1 MEQQEKL
8 TAQGLHAIPVDDGC
22 LDSKEMLAILKKAT
36 HLLCTIPPS
45 KLDNEVVELLAA
57 SAPSLEHLKWVG
69 YLSTTSVYGDW
80 RGDWVDESCTIR
92 PSSEKAKQRAETEA
106 AWLSLHQQHKLPV
119 HCFRLGGIYGP
130 GRSALDAAQQ
140 QGVASA
146 SQKRRSLQQYTA
158 RCHVYDICK
167 ALTASMHQP
176 CPGSIYNVTD
186 DNPANRAEVMAF
198 AARLLKSSS
207 DAAVGTKRSADWQ
220 ECMSEGICCR
230 SAALQEVGPK
240 CKKGSPSSLRKPAEK
255 RVSNHK
261 IKAELG
267 LTWDFPSY
275 VEGLSAIHA
284 GDMRPF
290 D

>member
-1 MEQQEKL
+1 
-8 TAQGLHAIPVDDGC
+8 
-22 LDSKEMLAILKKAT
+22 MLAILEKAT
-36 HLLCTIPPS
+36 HVLCTIPPS
-45 KLDNEVVELLAA
+45 TLDTQVVELLAA
-57 SAPSLEHLKWVG
+57 SAASLQHLAWVG

-80 RGDWVDESCTIR
+80 SGDWVDESCTIR
-92 PSSEKAKQRAETEA
+92 PSSGKAQQRAETEA
-106 AWLSLHQQHKLPV
+106 AWLSLHQQHQLPV

-140 QGVASA
+140 QLVQGVASA
-146 SQKRRSLQQYTA
+146 SQQRRGLQQYTA
-158 RCHVYDICK
+158 RCHVHDICR

-176 CPGSIYNVTD
+176 CPGSVYNVTD
-186 DNPANRAEVMAF
+186 DNPASRTEVVAF
-198 AARLLKSSS
+198 AASLLKLSS
-207 DAAVGTKRSADWQ
+207 DAAMSNKHSADRQ
-220 ECMSEGICCR
+220 ECTTDDTR
-230 SAALQEVGPK
+230 SQSGVLQEVDATCDKARPR
-240 CKKGSPSSLRKPAEK
+240 SVRKTAEK

-261 IKAELG
+261 IKTELG